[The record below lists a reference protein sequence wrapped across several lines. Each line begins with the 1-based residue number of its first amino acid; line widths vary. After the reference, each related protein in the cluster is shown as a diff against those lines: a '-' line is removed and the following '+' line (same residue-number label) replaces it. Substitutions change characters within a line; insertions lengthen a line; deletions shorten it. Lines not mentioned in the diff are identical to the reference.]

1 MRVAALSDVHG
12 NLPALEAVLAEVE
25 RAGVHLIVLGG
36 DHAAGP
42 FPGETLRLLMALGE
56 RARFIR
62 GNADRE
68 LAAAAGAPPS
78 ESEPPDHVAWAA
90 QQLTDAE
97 RDFLGRLPEQQVL
110 ELEGLG
116 PTLFCDGSPRTDME
130 IITAETPEE
139 RLREAVAGVEQR
151 VVVCGH
157 THMQFER
164 AVAGIRV
171 LNPGSVGMPYEGE
184 PGAYWALL
192 GPEVSFKRTLYD
204 VDAAAKQIRAS
215 GYPRADERASEN
227 VVTSPS
233 RAEVPAFFEQL
244 ARDDPTFAGAR

>member
-12 NLPALEAVLAEVE
+12 NLPALEVVLAEVE
-25 RAGVHLIVLGG
+25 RAGVDLIVLGG

-42 FPGETLRLLMALGE
+42 FPGETLRLLMAFGE
-56 RARFIR
+56 RACFIR

-116 PTLFCDGSPRTDME
+116 PTLFCHGSPRTDME

-192 GPEVSFKRTLYD
+192 GPSVELRRTEYD
-204 VDAAAKQIRAS
+204 FERAAELFRAS
-215 GYPRADERASEN
+215 GALDAENIAAIVSLAPVSRDEA
-227 VVTSPS
+227 TS
-233 RAEVPAFFEQL
+233 VFEQ
-244 ARDDPTFAGAR
+244 RVRERGY